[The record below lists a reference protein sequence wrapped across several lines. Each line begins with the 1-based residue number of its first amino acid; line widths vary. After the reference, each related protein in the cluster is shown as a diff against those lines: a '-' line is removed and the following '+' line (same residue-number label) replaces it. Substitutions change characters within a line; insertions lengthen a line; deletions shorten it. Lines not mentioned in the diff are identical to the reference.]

1 MYKLR
6 VGSLASLQVEGIFK
20 KWNAQTLAISPVSS
34 EIAPGLEDQTQYKG
48 MRPPNFYSTDLLV
61 ANSTGKLKPGMN
73 GTARVYGQRRSLA
86 GFIWKEAKN
95 FVGRKVW

>member
-6 VGSLASLQVEGIFK
+6 VGSQASLEVEGMFK
-20 KWNAQTLAISPVSS
+20 KWNAQAVAISPLSTQN
-34 EIAPGLEDQTQYKG
+34 EAGLEEETQYKG
-48 MRPPNFYSTDLLV
+48 MRPPNFYSADLLV
-61 ANSTGKLKPGMN
+61 ANANGKLKPGMS

-86 GFIWKEAKN
+86 GFMLEEVRN